1 MNGYRT
7 RLAHGLENNPDAKTV
22 RRMVF
27 VEEQGF
33 TDEFDETDRVAYHV
47 VVYDGEIP
55 AATGRLFEKGNG
67 CWGVGRV
74 AVQRAYRGKKLGRLV
89 MDGLEEQARALGAER
104 ISLSSQLH
112 ARGFY
117 ETLGYRAHG
126 EIYYEQHCPHIA
138 MEKRLL

>member
-1 MNGYRT
+1 MNGYRIKI
-7 RLAHGLENNPDAKTV
+7 AQGLENNPDAKSI
-22 RRMVF
+22 RRDVF

-33 TDEFDETDRVAYHV
+33 TDEFDKTDNTAYHI

-55 AATGRLFEKGNG
+55 AATGRLFEKGAG

-74 AVQRAYRGKKLGRLV
+74 AVQKTYRGKKLGRLV
-89 MDGLEEQARALGAER
+89 MQRLEEQARALGGER
-104 ISLSSQLH
+104 IALSSQLH

-117 ETLGYRAHG
+117 EALGYRAHG

-138 MEKRLL
+138 MEKNL